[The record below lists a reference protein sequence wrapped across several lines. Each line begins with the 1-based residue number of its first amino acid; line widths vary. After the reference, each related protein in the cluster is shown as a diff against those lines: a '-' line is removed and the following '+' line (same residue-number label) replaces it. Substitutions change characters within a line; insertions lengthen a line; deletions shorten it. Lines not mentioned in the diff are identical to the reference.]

1 MASPGYRRCPQD
13 TAYPQDTDSVL
24 RIPRYPQDTAGVLR
38 YNCPHDAAVSSGYR
52 VPRMPSVSQ
61 DANSRLQMPAVR
73 GVWGLERRR
82 TVVSSIIL
90 CVVLLIIDSLV
101 RRGPIY
107 TPLALHPREAKEL
120 LKKYFYCS
128 RFGKASNAVYLALS
142 RYAAIFGRAA
152 TRAAKATSLG
162 KLSFTLGK
170 RLKEKLVM
178 MSKAPRSATWV

>member
-1 MASPGYRRCPQD
+1 MAH
-13 TAYPQDTDSVL
+13 TAPK
-24 RIPRYPQDTAGVLR
+24 
-38 YNCPHDAAVSSGYR
+38 PHSQRSKGCLKGKGLLHICGLNR
-52 VPRMPSVSQ
+52 VVP
-61 DANSRLQMPAVR
+61 PA
-73 GVWGLERRR
+73 VWGLERRR

-162 KLSFTLGK
+162 KSAFALGK